1 MTSILYVLL
10 IATIIILIIGQLKN
24 ADIVV
29 GLIKGFMFG
38 VLYHEEEYEDNTK
51 DYTLQCLIGFI
62 SVNVMWTQN
71 IKE

>member
-1 MTSILYVLL
+1 MALILYILL
-10 IATIIILIIGQLKN
+10 IATTLILIIGQLKN
-24 ADIVV
+24 AEIIV

-38 VLYHEEEYEDNTK
+38 VLYHEQEYDDNTI

-62 SVNVMWTQN
+62 SVNVIWTQS